1 LGTRL
6 AAKVWNGLA
15 ISNACGHPNI
25 KAHDNK
31 YRFQYVMTQARWRGK
46 IRSLRRKSI
55 AAGISFVPS
64 AAARRYNGGHAMSL
78 LNEIEPLKQSA
89 LAELKTAADLAA
101 LDHAKGAWIG
111 PHGKFTALMKQ
122 LGSLPKEEKPAAGK
136 RINAAK
142 AELEAALAAR
152 REELEL
158 KAALPKEPTDFTMP
172 GRRRA
177 LGRLHPLTQISED
190 IVRAFRKIG
199 FAVADGPEV
208 EDDWHCF
215 DALNTPADHPAR
227 DTHDTFYLVGQASS
241 LPPGLP
247 APDSS
252 RAGSPPAAGRMPA
265 PLLLRTHTSSV
276 QIRVMK
282 SQPPPI
288 RIIAPGR
295 VYRRDNA
302 DATHNPT
309 FHQIEGLYVDKGV
322 TVGDLKGTVEFVF
335 KELMGPDVKL
345 RFRPHY
351 FSYTEPSLEIDFT
364 NSLVK
369 KLGKD
374 WLEIAGCGMVHPQVF
389 ENVGY
394 DPEVWTGWAFGFGIE
409 RIAMIRYGIDDIRL
423 FYEND
428 VRFLGQF

>member
-1 LGTRL
+1 M
-6 AAKVWNGLA
+6 
-15 ISNACGHPNI
+15 P
-25 KAHDNK
+25 
-31 YRFQYVMTQARWRGK
+31 
-46 IRSLRRKSI
+46 
-55 AAGISFVPS
+55 
-64 AAARRYNGGHAMSL
+64 L
-78 LNEIEPLKQSA
+78 LDEIEPLKQAA
-89 LAELKTAADLAA
+89 LAELKAVADLAA
-101 LDHAKGAWIG
+101 LEQAKGAWIG
-111 PHGKFTALMKQ
+111 PHGRFTALMKQ
-122 LGSLPKEEKPAAGK
+122 LGTLPKEEKPAAGK
-136 RINAAK
+136 AVNAAK
-142 AELEAALAAR
+142 TELEAAVGAR
-152 REELEL
+152 RSELEL
-158 KAALPKEPTDFTMP
+158 TAALPKEPTDFTLP

-177 LGRLHPLTQISED
+177 VGRLHPLTRVTDD

-199 FAVADGPEV
+199 FVVADGPEV
-208 EDDWHCF
+208 EDEFHCF
-215 DALNTPADHPAR
+215 DALNTPPDHPAR
-227 DTHDTFYLVGQASS
+227 DTQDTFYLAEDPKSGIRNPTSH
-241 LPPGLP
+241 
-247 APDSS
+247 
-252 RAGSPPAAGRMPA
+252 
-265 PLLLRTHTSSV
+265 LLRTHTSSV

-282 SQPPPI
+282 SQPPPV

-335 KELMGPDVKL
+335 KEVLGEDVKL

-351 FSYTEPSLEIDFT
+351 FSYTEPSLEIDFS
-364 NSLVK
+364 NSLVR

-409 RIAMIRYGIDDIRL
+409 RIAMIRYGINDIRL

-428 VRFLGQF
+428 IRFLSQF